1 MFDRNLKYLNDNR
14 IIYRR
19 DPIIDVPTK
28 KYSWGIYYEEG
39 TFECYALFRSKAKI
53 TTYKS
58 LKWHLIVLYYLNTK
72 MTHFD
77 FYTLAR
83 YIANRING
91 FITFNCPGKVIDKM
105 IDEVNLIDL
114 EEPPKNKIRKI
125 IFKDNSGLTIKQK
138 QKIIGGLIGRSKKA
152 EAEDIYETMLLI
164 NEQKNKI
171 TINKIATIL
180 NVSTRTIYR
189 HMNNS
194 LAKEKKLLNEEI

>member
-1 MFDRNLKYLNDNR
+1 MFERNLKYLNDNR

-19 DPIIDVPTK
+19 DPITDKPSK
-28 KYSWGIYYEEG
+28 RYDWGMYYEDG
-39 TFECYALFRSKAKI
+39 TYECYALFRSKAKI

-58 LKWHLIVLYYLNTK
+58 LKWHLIVLFYLNK
-72 MTHFD
+72 MTHVE

-83 YIANRING
+83 YISNKRNG
-91 FITFNCPGKVIDKM
+91 FITFNCPEKLIDKM
-105 IDEVNLIDL
+105 IDEVNDADF
-114 EEPPKNKIRKI
+114 EEPPRNKLRKI
-125 IFKDNSGLTIKQK
+125 IFRDNSGLTIKQK
-138 QKIIGGLIGRSKKA
+138 QKIIGSLIGRSKKA
-152 EAEDIYETMLLI
+152 EAGDIYETMLLI

-171 TINKIATIL
+171 TISKIATIL